1 MSLSARESQEF
12 FWTGGRVSAAGVNWP
27 NGVSQ
32 SVAQLSNL
40 FSHTGG

>member
-1 MSLSARESQEF
+1 MGLCAREGQKY
-12 FWTGGRVSAAGVNWP
+12 FWTGGRVSSAGVNWP

-32 SVAQLSNL
+32 NVGQLSNL